1 MFLPRSLGRP
11 RPERPLSERA
21 RERGKEKSFEA
32 VGTCFVEDRFYAPA
46 FVLRFISLAAFDF
59 GHLETW
65 CAPTEKTRSLSN
77 WLVVA
82 RLFREDEKR
91 EDLVCILIRGLRI
104 IGKHRGVNTC
114 IWLAQCCDNIEG
126 K

>member
-65 CAPTEKTRSLSN
+65 CAPLRRREIAFE
-77 WLVVA
+77 LVVA
-82 RLFREDEKR
+82 RLFREGEKR

-104 IGKHRGVNTC
+104 IGKHRGVYMVGTV
-114 IWLAQCCDNIEG
+114 L
-126 K
+126 